1 MTCPECGGGVARQRQ
16 IWRYVWGLF
25 LIVVAILLILPT
37 FCASAILA
45 VYGVYQMA
53 GVRHCE
59 SCGWVEGRTK
69 N

>member
-1 MTCPECGGGVARQRQ
+1 MNCPQCGGDVERHRQA
-16 IWRYVWGLF
+16 WRYAWGLF

-53 GVRHCE
+53 GIRRCND
-59 SCGWVEGRTK
+59 CDWVEGGTK